1 MTEER
6 ILRPR
11 HAAPDFDPREIAA
24 ESQPTPE
31 TSEARHDQAPAS
43 YLQYMRVEHFGA
55 LSCRTVGPFAPG
67 LNVVFGPNEAGKST
81 LAAFTDGVMFGWE
94 EARGNRNTYKPAGAN
109 RAGSLLFAA
118 KDDDSATF
126 ELHRERNADGA
137 QGSTFLVEDIDRAT
151 YRTMFWLTSDE
162 LRSLNGAGDMT
173 ARFLTAGSGT
183 ETSPAHA
190 LAAIRERLARFTS
203 RAASA
208 KESLVNLTAERD
220 QLRARLNEAAE
231 RADALRSQARELHD
245 IEPQRR
251 SLNAQLEST
260 HAAIEAL
267 SAARAGIDKIDAETM
282 SLEAEKERLHDE
294 ERRTVAQRRMRMR
307 ATGIEALS
315 AARAGIDK
323 IDAETMSL
331 EAEKERLHDEE
342 RRTVAQRRM
351 RMRATGAQLARMSGS
366 EDRAVREKVEVL
378 GERKAKVMHALE
390 TAQDAHR
397 NATAAYEALV
407 ESADNRPRETHGH
420 RLLQIGVSALLF
432 ALLIVVGVPLFVQ
445 GRNAGSLSYASL
457 GLVMV
462 FFGLVLAAAALVL
475 LFKPDRRDEERK
487 DRIDEAMRAMIQS
500 KKTLEACER
509 EAAEMEE
516 AITANLEKMG
526 LEEAA
531 GSLRRARVLL
541 DEAKDA
547 RAEMALDRQRQQ
559 AVSMRVDEVETRLEE
574 LARQRIAL
582 CERAGAPAD
591 ADDETFDQKLSELN
605 LSRAELLERTE
616 AVNMRWGELS
626 QELAGGADEHEF
638 DRLKTSYQTV
648 LTRLREATRSFAKTL
663 IAQRMLEEAVSA
675 WEAQSQPAV
684 FAEAGRLLA
693 LMTRGRWTGVTL
705 SDDGEV
711 RVLDDARI
719 AREPR
724 LLSLGTCQQLY
735 LALRISL
742 LISAPGV
749 GANVPVMADDILVN
763 FDAARREG
771 AARAL
776 LELARVRQ
784 VIFFTCHEEV
794 LDVLSRASSKTSD
807 GIRSIAL

>member
-162 LRSLNGAGDMT
+162 LRSLNDAGDMT

-260 HAAIEAL
+260 HAA
-267 SAARAGIDKIDAETM
+267 
-282 SLEAEKERLHDE
+282 
-294 ERRTVAQRRMRMR
+294 
-307 ATGIEALS
+307 IEALS

-559 AVSMRVDEVETRLEE
+559 AVSMRVDEVETRLE
-574 LARQRIAL
+574 
-582 CERAGAPAD
+582 
-591 ADDETFDQKLSELN
+591 
-605 LSRAELLERTE
+605 
-616 AVNMRWGELS
+616 
-626 QELAGGADEHEF
+626 
-638 DRLKTSYQTV
+638 
-648 LTRLREATRSFAKTL
+648 
-663 IAQRMLEEAVSA
+663 
-675 WEAQSQPAV
+675 
-684 FAEAGRLLA
+684 
-693 LMTRGRWTGVTL
+693 
-705 SDDGEV
+705 
-711 RVLDDARI
+711 
-719 AREPR
+719 
-724 LLSLGTCQQLY
+724 LSL
-735 LALRISL
+735 IH
-742 LISAPGV
+742 I
-749 GANVPVMADDILVN
+749 
-763 FDAARREG
+763 
-771 AARAL
+771 
-776 LELARVRQ
+776 
-784 VIFFTCHEEV
+784 
-794 LDVLSRASSKTSD
+794 
-807 GIRSIAL
+807 

>member
-307 ATGIEALS
+307 ATG
-315 AARAGIDK
+315 
-323 IDAETMSL
+323 T
-331 EAEKERLHDEE
+331 
-342 RRTVAQRRM
+342 
-351 RMRATGAQLARMSGS
+351 QLARMSGS

-407 ESADNRPRETHGH
+407 ESADNRPREARGH

>member
-260 HAAIEAL
+260 HAA
-267 SAARAGIDKIDAETM
+267 
-282 SLEAEKERLHDE
+282 
-294 ERRTVAQRRMRMR
+294 
-307 ATGIEALS
+307 IEALS

>member
-162 LRSLNGAGDMT
+162 LRSLNDAGDMT

-260 HAAIEAL
+260 HAA
-267 SAARAGIDKIDAETM
+267 
-282 SLEAEKERLHDE
+282 
-294 ERRTVAQRRMRMR
+294 
-307 ATGIEALS
+307 IEALS

-574 LARQRIAL
+574 LARQRLAL

-616 AVNMRWGELS
+616 AVNMRWGKLS
-626 QELAGGADEHEF
+626 QELTGGADEHEF

-663 IAQRMLEEAVSA
+663 VAQRMLEEAVSA